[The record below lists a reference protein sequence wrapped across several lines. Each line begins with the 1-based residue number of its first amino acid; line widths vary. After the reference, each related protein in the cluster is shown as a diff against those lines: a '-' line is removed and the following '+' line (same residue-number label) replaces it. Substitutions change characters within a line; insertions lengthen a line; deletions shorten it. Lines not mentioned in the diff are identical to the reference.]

1 MSGKKSQ
8 GQGDDTQE
16 ILVGY
21 MSIAELSIEEMILG
35 KLKTKQALF
44 DETIDS
50 LATFASGEILFGVYE
65 DLLKKYNL
73 RPSGRSGH
81 DSHGHPLS

>member
-1 MSGKKSQ
+1 
-8 GQGDDTQE
+8 
-16 ILVGY
+16 
-21 MSIAELSIEEMILG
+21 MILG

-50 LATFASGEILFGVYE
+50 LATFASDEILFGVYE

-73 RPSGRSGH
+73 KPSGRSGN
-81 DSHGHPLS
+81 DFRGHLLS